1 MSLPDYLKAMVNYE
15 ASDLYLTTGAPP
27 SIKILGTLKAL
38 EANIIPPGKVTE
50 IALQIMTEEQQQAFE
65 QSCEINLAISEP
77 GLGRFRANIF
87 KQRGQTA
94 MVIRHI
100 KSAIPRIDSL
110 NLPSVLKRVMLQPRG
125 LVLFVGG
132 TGSGKSTSLAALID
146 YRNAHAS
153 GHIITIEDPIEF
165 IYQHKKSIIN
175 QREVGID
182 TASYEQALINA
193 QRQAPDVIHIGEIRD
208 RETMEQA
215 IAYSETGHLVVSS
228 LHTHNASHTLDRII
242 NFFPDN
248 RRHQLLMDL
257 SINVKAIISQ
267 RLIKTLDNKQTA
279 ATEILLATP
288 LISELILK
296 DQIHNIKDT
305 LEKSAD
311 LGMQTFDMAIFEL
324 YKAGKISADE
334 ALRNAD
340 SVTNLKLKINPQ
352 KNSPFENNE
361 DGS

>member
-27 SIKILGTLKAL
+27 SIKVLGTLNAL
-38 EANIIPPGKVTE
+38 EADIIPPGKVSE
-50 IALQIMTEEQQQAFE
+50 IALKIMTEKQQLAFE
-65 QSCEINLAISEP
+65 QSSEINLAISEA
-77 GLGRFRANIF
+77 GLGRFRVNIF

-100 KSAIPRIDSL
+100 KSVIPSIDTL
-110 NLPSVLKRVMLQPRG
+110 NLPMILKRVMLQPRG

-146 YRNAHAS
+146 YRNTHAS

-182 TASYEQALINA
+182 TKSYGHALSNV
-193 QRQAPDVIHIGEIRD
+193 QRQASDVIHIGEISD

-215 IAYSETGHLVVSS
+215 ISFSETGHLVVST
-228 LHTHNASHTLDRII
+228 LHTNNADHTLDRII
-242 NFFPDN
+242 NFFPEN
-248 RRHQLLMDL
+248 RRNQLLMDL
-257 SINVKAIISQ
+257 SLNVKAIISQ
-267 RLIKTLDNKQTA
+267 RLLKTVDNKQTA

-296 DQIHNIKDT
+296 DQIHHIKET
-305 LEKSAD
+305 IEKSAD

-324 YKAGKISADE
+324 YKTGKISADE
-334 ALRNAD
+334 ALKNAD
-340 SVTNLKLKINPQ
+340 SVTHLKLKIKLQ
-352 KNSPFENNE
+352 EKDSFK
-361 DGS
+361 S